1 MALYKTLFFELLFS
15 PLTPKIYS
23 PKFSLAQNHLK
34 SACMIDRPEMFAPTR
49 GFSEM
54 ADSMESCTMLC
65 GRPLLPWQRNLGKFG
80 LFFRKKSPIGR
91 LICQIDYIMFGPTRG
106 DDQRAI
112 FVAISTTFTLG
123 AESNRLP
130 ACYYLSQF
138 HFPLSPIWRC
148 APCIMY
154 DRNRCNRINQSIN
167 ESISSVI
174 LKKLLIRSDHL
185 PPNGHT
191 TLDQRCFFNEIWL
204 RRRRRIHNVVS
215 TSILRRRVYGGISTS
230 NGRSIHVDHS
240 TLKYRRVLDV
250 V

>member
-1 MALYKTLFFELLFS
+1 
-15 PLTPKIYS
+15 
-23 PKFSLAQNHLK
+23 
-34 SACMIDRPEMFAPTR
+34 MFAPTR
-49 GFSEM
+49 GFSGCCG
-54 ADSMESCTMLC
+54 ADPCCHGNEI
-65 GRPLLPWQRNLGKFG
+65 WANLGY
-80 LFFRKKSPIGR
+80 FFRKKSPIGR

-191 TLDQRCFFNEIWL
+191 TLDQRCFFNEIWS

-240 TLKYRRVLDV
+240 TLSTAVYSTSSKRCVFRII
-250 V
+250 